1 MWYAGIAW
9 DADGWDLAVLD
20 AAGRGAMP
28 PCRYGAAEWDSL
40 LAAVIA
46 LSGQASP
53 GLVVVVDSTNGLID
67 RSLVEAGVDV
77 LRADPWDLPARTRM
91 GSVPAHELALA
102 ARDRLPSL
110 ARLSRLSGTMH
121 GRDQES
127 PDADGNAALVPRL
140 SREGR
145 YLVRGPDDRPEV
157 ALTFDDGPDPRSTP
171 RVLETLDRY
180 GAVAT
185 FFCVG
190 AAARAHPDLLA
201 RAADAGHL
209 VANHTW
215 SHPYLPDLS
224 HEELRWQVE
233 ATGSAL
239 TAAAGQA
246 AAAGLVRPPYGAFTP
261 DVLGWLAEQ
270 DATMVLWDIDTD
282 DWQLPGP
289 DVIAGQAVQGAR
301 NGSIVLMH
309 DGGGDRTQTATALP
323 RIIEGL
329 HNRGFRLVTVA
340 QLRQPTG
347 LSRGEP
353 AAPH

>member
-20 AAGRGAMP
+20 AAGRGVMP
-28 PCRYGAAEWDSL
+28 PRRYAAAERDSL

-46 LSGQASP
+46 LSGRASP
-53 GLVVVVDSTNGLID
+53 PLAVVVDSTNGLID

-110 ARLSRLSGTMH
+110 ARLSLLSGTMH
-121 GRDQES
+121 GRDQETIGAGR
-127 PDADGNAALVPRL
+127 DAALVPRL

-145 YLVRGPDDRPEV
+145 YLARGPDDRPEV
-157 ALTFDDGPDPRSTP
+157 ALTFDDGPDPRNTP
-171 RVLETLDRY
+171 RVLEALARY
-180 GAVAT
+180 GVVAT

-190 AAARAHPDLLA
+190 AAAHAHPDLLA
-201 RAADAGHL
+201 RAARAGHL

-224 HEELRWQVE
+224 HPELCWQVE
-233 ATGSAL
+233 ATGTAL
-239 TAAAGQA
+239 AAAAGQA
-246 AAAGLVRPPYGAFTP
+246 AVPGLVRPPYGAYTP
-261 DVLGWLAEQ
+261 EVLGWLAEQ
-270 DATMVLWDIDTD
+270 DTTTVLWDVDTN
-282 DWQLPGP
+282 DWQLSGP
-289 DVIAGQAVQGAR
+289 DVIAEQAVRGAR
-301 NGSIVLMH
+301 NGSIVLLH

-323 RIIEGL
+323 TLIEGL
-329 HNRGFRLVTVA
+329 LDRGFRFVTVSELLA
-340 QLRQPTG
+340 LNKPDPNA
-347 LSRGEP
+347 S
-353 AAPH
+353 